1 MRHDRRAWLW
11 ASVVFL
17 ALFVY
22 DGPVRGLLPG
32 AALPALPGGLNGL
45 TTLLVAFSVSHA
57 AYALGLRRTA
67 VFFAI
72 SAVVSWLFEQA
83 GVSTGTVYGPY
94 HYTDVLGPKLG
105 DVPLLIPGAWFMMIY
120 PGYVIAGLL
129 VDGRPYGTRGSW
141 ANVVWLA
148 AVGAA
153 VMTAWDV
160 VVDPILSGP
169 AFRAWIWEQGGPYF
183 GVPLRNYAGWLVT
196 TFVVYLLYRAWERG
210 SAAPAGQLADRGSM
224 AAWLPLVAY
233 GAMLV
238 SNLVSGGPPELAVI
252 GPFVMGVPLLA
263 AAARLSA
270 SGTRST

>member
-1 MRHDRRAWLW
+1 MRDERRAWLW
-11 ASVVFL
+11 ASVAFL

-22 DGPVRGLLPG
+22 DGPVRGLVPG
-32 AALPALPGGLNGL
+32 AGLPALPGGLNGL
-45 TTLLVAFSVSHA
+45 TTLLVAFSVCHA
-57 AYALGLRRTA
+57 AYALSPRNAG

-72 SAVVSWLFEQA
+72 SAVVSWIFEQA
-83 GVSTGTVYGPY
+83 GVSTGFVFGPY

-105 DVPLLIPGAWFMMIY
+105 DVPVLIPGAWFAMIY
-120 PGYVIAGLL
+120 PSYVIAGLL

-141 ANVVWLA
+141 ARVVWLA

-169 AFRAWIWEQGGPYF
+169 GFRAWIWEQGGPYF

-196 TFVVYLLYRAWERG
+196 TFVVYLLYRAWELG
-210 SAAPAGQLADRGSM
+210 SPAPAGQLAAAGSM

-233 GAMLV
+233 GAMLAA
-238 SNLVSGGPPELAVI
+238 NLVSSGPPELAVI

-263 AAARLSA
+263 AGARLSA
-270 SGTRST
+270 SGPRTA